1 MPTERSEK
9 IKLYLVIALAVA
21 AVILAYFRF
30 IHKKNDTGV
39 NTTSPPSAE
48 LKFDIQQIVRPKA
61 RRRQAPRLPLHEPL
75 SGDIRDIFAP
85 VKPAIEPKPPIQT
98 KQAPA
103 LVNTVKQAPAPIDTA
118 KQTPA
123 LAVTLELKGTILGG
137 NKPIAIINGKF
148 VRTGEKIG
156 GYEVVRITPNTAYLR
171 AGRHQ
176 KVIKVLTPAGK

>member
-1 MPTERSEK
+1 MPNGRSEK

-30 IHKKNDTGV
+30 IYEKNDTEL
-39 NTTSPPSAE
+39 NITSPPSEE
-48 LKFDIQQIVRPKA
+48 LTFDIRQIAKPKA
-61 RRRQAPRLPLHEPL
+61 RRRQAPRLSLHDSL

-98 KQAPA
+98 KQAS
-103 LVNTVKQAPAPIDTA
+103 APLDTA
-118 KQTPA
+118 KQASAPLDTTKRTPA
-123 LAVTLELKGTILGG
+123 PAVSLELKGTILGG

-148 VRTGEKIG
+148 LRTGEKIG